1 MDRVCII
8 YTGGTIGMKAVGGVF
23 RPALSVD
30 EFLDIAPELRDFV
43 EIDLVGLSNKDS
55 TNITP
60 IDWSNIARAIYER
73 RNLNYKG
80 FVVAHGTD
88 TMHFC
93 SSAVAFALGKELN
106 FPVVFTGAQAVPALL
121 GGDARRNLVNA
132 CRVAL
137 TELAEVV
144 ISFGDYVFRACR
156 TQKVDERKFAAFE
169 SPAFP
174 PVAFITETIDVQP
187 LAFTKSNKQSAGMN
201 SRTFK
206 PHFETGILE
215 IELIPGL
222 EPELVRPMIQ
232 SGGCN
237 GLILKSFGAGNVPTQ
252 GAFSF
257 LELIEEAVHKR
268 GIPVILTSQFPANS
282 TATTAYEP
290 GVRAREAGA
299 IPTGNMTSAA
309 AVAKFR
315 WVLAQARVKGLQAQK
330 KMRFVAEKMT
340 HVYVGE
346 MSGTR

>member
-1 MDRVCII
+1 MDRVCIV
-8 YTGGTIGMKAVGGVF
+8 YTGGTIGMKEVDGVF

-30 EFLDIAPELRDFV
+30 EFLDIAPELKNFV
-43 EIDLVGLSNKDS
+43 EVDLVVLSNKDS

-73 RNLNYKG
+73 RDSNYKG
-80 FVVAHGTD
+80 FVVTHGTD
-88 TMHFC
+88 TMHFT
-93 SSAVAFALGKELN
+93 SSAVAFALGQELN
-106 FPVVFTGAQAVPALL
+106 FPVVFTGAQTIPALL
-121 GGDARRNLVNA
+121 GGDARRNLINA

-137 TELAEVV
+137 TDLAEVV

-156 TQKVDERKFAAFE
+156 TQKIDERKFAAFE

-174 PVAFITETIDVQP
+174 PVAYITQTIDVQP

-201 SRTFK
+201 STTFK
-206 PHFETGILE
+206 PHFETGILQ

-222 EPELVRPMIQ
+222 EPELVRAMIQ
-232 SGGCN
+232 TATCN

-252 GAFSF
+252 GEFSF
-257 LELIEEAVHKR
+257 LELIEEAVHVR

-282 TATTAYEP
+282 TTTTAYEP

-309 AVAKFR
+309 AAAKLR
-315 WVLAQARVKGLQAQK
+315 WVLAEAKSRGLQAHE
-330 KMRFVAEKMT
+330 KMRFVAESMMR
-340 HVYVGE
+340 VYIGE
-346 MSGTR
+346 MNQ

>member
-1 MDRVCII
+1 MDRVCIV

-43 EIDLVGLSNKDS
+43 EVDLVGLSNKDS

-60 IDWSNIARAIYER
+60 IDWANIARAIYER
-73 RNLNYKG
+73 RNSNYKG

-137 TELAEVV
+137 TDLAEVV

-174 PVAFITETIDVQP
+174 PVAYITETIDVQP
-187 LAFTKSNKQSAGMN
+187 LAFTQSKKPSSGMN
-201 SRTFK
+201 AKTFK
-206 PHFETGILE
+206 PHFETGILQ

-232 SGGCN
+232 SGECN

-257 LELIEEAVHKR
+257 LELIEEAVHER

-282 TATTAYEP
+282 TTTTAYEP
-290 GVRAREAGA
+290 GVRARQAGA

-315 WVLAQARVKGLQAQK
+315 WVLAQARAKGLQADK
-330 KMRFVAEKMT
+330 KMRFVAEKMM

-346 MSGTR
+346 MSGKR